1 MTVGSPPGSFGSG
14 FDTTVEYDFLWKPT
28 SAPWVV
34 DLLPDPAA
42 AGVTFAVLAVTD
54 TRFEI
59 RTTGLGEGGRAVISW
74 SISRGRV
81 TGYALQS
88 STAAVEPASSGAAA
102 AVLVGGFAGSAL
114 RSTAALLLGV
124 QPVTSVA
131 LSQAA
136 TDDPIQ
142 LAFSGGSASGDTVEV
157 PVASVAAGLA
167 DFSAWAEVPGRIVH
181 DFGYS
186 PEALQARVP
195 VRPSAGLEAAIGAAG
210 LTLLVT
216 VYLPLFIPSSVW
228 GCATPPTGSGV
239 TRCYGMS
246 AGVCVDRATDTPDL
260 PIAAEYFAVEARANG
275 LFDVVAYT
283 DADCRVPR
291 PQQLGLDVGN
301 PEFAAVAGLWY
312 SRPAARHPPHL
323 SVCGSMSGLQSTPP
337 RSRRSRQT
345 YSSTASRPR
354 SQQLCSPTKG
364 RPRSCPILWVA
375 TATRYSS
382 PPGSTLFFSQC
393 CRRWWCSADLEPSA
407 PRADAAPRAH
417 QGRAV

>member
-1 MTVGSPPGSFGSG
+1 M
-14 FDTTVEYDFLWKPT
+14 
-28 SAPWVV
+28 
-34 DLLPDPAA
+34 
-42 AGVTFAVLAVTD
+42 
-54 TRFEI
+54 
-59 RTTGLGEGGRAVISW
+59 
-74 SISRGRV
+74 
-81 TGYALQS
+81 
-88 STAAVEPASSGAAA
+88 
-102 AVLVGGFAGSAL
+102 LVGGFAGSAL

-246 AGVCVDRATDTPDL
+246 AGVCVDRATDIPDL

-301 PEFAAVAGLWY
+301 PEFAAVAGAVVFQAGCSASTSPQCMRIDERLAVN
-312 SRPAARHPPHL
+312 PATLETVPTD
-323 SVCGSMSGLQSTPP
+323 LQFN
-337 RSRRSRQT
+337 RV
-345 YSSTASRPR
+345 STALPAVV
-354 SQQLCSPTKG
+354 LADEGPPEIVPDPVG
-364 RPRSCPILWVA
+364 RYGDEILVA
-375 TATRYSS
+375 TRINPVFSS
-382 PPGSTLFFSQC
+382 MLPTM
-393 CRRWWCSADLEPSA
+393 
-407 PRADAAPRAH
+407 
-417 QGRAV
+417 VV